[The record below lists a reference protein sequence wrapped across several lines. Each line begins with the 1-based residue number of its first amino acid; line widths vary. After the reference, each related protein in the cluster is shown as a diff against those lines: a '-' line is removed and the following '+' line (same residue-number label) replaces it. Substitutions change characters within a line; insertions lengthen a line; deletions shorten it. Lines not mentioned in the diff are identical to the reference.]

1 MHKESVMQVSVEK
14 TGDLERRMTV
24 QVPADD
30 IDSRVAGRLNE
41 LRREVR
47 LKGFRPGKVPINVIR
62 QRYGKQVREEVLS
75 QVMQSS
81 LEQAIGEQDMR
92 VAGVTRLEPTGE
104 GSDAGF
110 EFIAELEVFP
120 DLPEIA
126 VDDLEIEKPVAEVVE
141 SDIDDMIET
150 LREQRRQWH
159 EADRPATDGDRVRL
173 SYVAELDGQ
182 RIPETGRHEI
192 APTVGALESFPDLQ
206 AALEGASSG
215 EEKTVELTFPEN
227 YRHES
232 LAGKTAQVELKV
244 QKIEYSELPE
254 VDDEFAAAF
263 GVEEGVEKLRADVRR
278 NLERE
283 LRAAVTNR
291 LKQSV
296 TDKLLGKYADLPL
309 PASSLQQEMRQ
320 MQAQVQAQARQQG
333 NEANVPGPEA
343 FRESAERRLRLGLLF
358 GEFARQSGIQ
368 IDPARIQAKLEEV
381 AETYENPSQ
390 IIEIYRS
397 DERLMDQMENIVL
410 EEQVVDA
417 LLERANVSEKQ
428 MSFKQALEQ
437 E

>member
-1 MHKESVMQVSVEK
+1 MQVSVEK

-47 LKGFRPGKVPINVIR
+47 LKGFRPGKVPMNVIR

-81 LEQAIGEQDMR
+81 LEEAIGEQDMR
-92 VAGVTRLEPTGE
+92 VAGVTRLEPSSAG
-104 GSDAGF
+104 GDNGF

-120 DLPEIA
+120 ELPEIA
-126 VDDLEIEKPVAEVVE
+126 VDDLEIEKPVAEVVDT
-141 SDIDDMIET
+141 DIDDMIET
-150 LREQRRQWH
+150 LREQRRQWQDV
-159 EADRPATDGDRVRL
+159 ERPAEDGDRVRL
-173 SYVAELDGQ
+173 SYVADLDGQ
-182 RIPETGRHEI
+182 KVPDTGRHEI
-192 APTVGALESFPDLQ
+192 APTLGALESFPELQ
-206 AALEGASSG
+206 AALEGVSAG
-215 EEKTVELTFPEN
+215 DEKTVTLSFPES

-232 LAGKTAQVELKV
+232 LAGKTAEVELKV
-244 QKIEYSELPE
+244 QKVEHSVLPE

-263 GVEEGVEKLRADVRR
+263 GVEGGIEQLRADVRR

-291 LKQSV
+291 LKRSV
-296 TDKLLGKYADLPL
+296 TDQLLAKYADLPL

-320 MQAQVQAQARQQG
+320 MQSQVQAQAQQQG
-333 NEANVPGPEA
+333 DAAQVPGPEA
-343 FRESAERRLRLGLLF
+343 FRESAEKRLRLGLLF

-368 IDPARIQAKLEEV
+368 IDPARVQAKLEEV
-381 AETYENPSQ
+381 AETYETPAQ

-397 DERLMDQMENIVL
+397 DERLMDQLENMVL

-417 LLERANVSEKQ
+417 LLEQAKVAEKS